1 MPIRLI
7 SIGQGVKQSRLKT
20 PEEDILQTEF
30 HLIEII
36 NNPVEIYI
44 SADNDFPIQFQF
56 YIGNKTNHRI
66 SLSI

>member
-7 SIGQGVKQSRLKT
+7 FIVPGVQRSRLKT

-36 NNPVEIYI
+36 NNAIKIYT
-44 SADNDFPIQFQF
+44 SADNDFPIQIQF
-56 YIGNKTNHRI
+56 YIGNKTNHKI